1 MNRGDILEY
10 TTSLNLDMNPRGAPP
25 VVRVKQGDGFSRFL
39 QAQLT
44 KDGVNFTPESGVDFI
59 FRCIKPD
66 GHGVL
71 EDSINED
78 AELERYLVINQ
89 GNGVIQIELVDQVA
103 TAVGRCMCDLCLIKS
118 EKILSTIPFVIEVV
132 ASPDV
137 GSLAVS
143 TDDFRTLVNLI
154 DDVEHIIE
162 DLAPELFEE
171 LEEMIAA
178 ERPKI
183 TSVTLPKT
191 GWTGSAS
198 PYMQTVSVTGLTVT
212 DHTVVDLNCGPD
224 TIALMQGSLT
234 TNIMIVNDNKTLKAY
249 AIGGKP
255 TENLTMQATVYETQN
270 MQSS

>member
-10 TTSLNLDMNPRGAPP
+10 TTSLKLDMNPRGAPP

-103 TAVGRCMCDLCLIKS
+103 TAAGRCMCDLCLIKS

-137 GSLAVS
+137 GSLVVS
-143 TDDFRTLVNLI
+143 TDDFRTLTNAI
-154 DDVEHIIE
+154 
-162 DLAPELFEE
+162 
-171 LEEMIAA
+171 EEMEEILD
-178 ERPKI
+178 EVMPVI
-183 TSVTLPKT
+183 STLTLST
-191 GWTGSAS
+191 GWSGNAS
-198 PYMQTVSVTGLTVT
+198 PYTQAITVSGYNVTA
-212 DHTVVDLNCGPD
+212 HTKVDLYGSAD
-224 TIALMQGSLT
+224 VIATMKTQQTDEIMVVNNDGVLT
-234 TNIMIVNDNKTLKAY
+234 AY
-249 AIGGKP
+249 AIGKKP
-255 TENLTMQATVYETQN
+255 TSVLTVQASLHETTQI
-270 MQSS
+270 

>member
-1 MNRGDILEY
+1 
-10 TTSLNLDMNPRGAPP
+10 MNPRGAPP

-137 GSLAVS
+137 GSTFRDVSGRSCRGRQRFVCRRAAIVQPLRLRCAVS
-143 TDDFRTLVNLI
+143 
-154 DDVEHIIE
+154 
-162 DLAPELFEE
+162 A
-171 LEEMIAA
+171 
-178 ERPKI
+178 
-183 TSVTLPKT
+183 
-191 GWTGSAS
+191 
-198 PYMQTVSVTGLTVT
+198 
-212 DHTVVDLNCGPD
+212 
-224 TIALMQGSLT
+224 
-234 TNIMIVNDNKTLKAY
+234 
-249 AIGGKP
+249 
-255 TENLTMQATVYETQN
+255 
-270 MQSS
+270 

>member
-1 MNRGDILEY
+1 MEY
-10 TTSLNLDMNPRGAPP
+10 TRQIKLDVNATGFPP
-25 VVRVKQGDGFSRFL
+25 VVRIKQGDGYTRFIRI
-39 QAQLT
+39 QLM
-44 KDGVNFTPESGVDFI
+44 KDGVNYTPESGVRFV
-59 FRCIKPD
+59 FRCQKPD

-89 GNGVIQIELVDQVA
+89 GDGVIQIELVDQVA

-154 DDVEHIIE
+154 NDVEHIIE
-162 DLAPELFEE
+162 DLAPELYEE

-178 ERPKI
+178 DRPKV

-191 GWTGSAS
+191 GWTGSSS
-198 PYMQTVSVTGLTVT
+198 PYMQTISVTGLTVT

-224 TIALMQGSLT
+224 MIALMQNSLT
-234 TNIMIVNDNKTLKAY
+234 TNIMIVNDNNTLKAY

-255 TENLTMQATVYETQN
+255 TDNLTMQATVYETQN
-270 MQSS
+270 MQ

>member
-1 MNRGDILEY
+1 MEY
-10 TTSLNLDMNPRGAPP
+10 TTSLKLDMNPRGAPP
-25 VVRVKQGDGFSRFL
+25 VIRVKQGDGFSRFL
-39 QAQLT
+39 LAQLM

-89 GNGVIQIELVDQVA
+89 GDGVIQIELVDQVA

-137 GSLAVS
+137 GSLVVS

-162 DLAPELFEE
+162 DLAPELLEE
-171 LEEMIAA
+171 MEEMIAA
-178 ERPKI
+178 ERPK
-183 TSVTLPKT
+183 TVTLTLPAT

-198 PYMQTVSVTGLTVT
+198 PYTQAITVSGVTIVSS
-212 DHTVVDLNCGPD
+212 DKVDLNGD
-224 TIALMQGSLT
+224 AATIAAMRSSKTEEIMVINSNGTLT
-234 TNIMIVNDNKTLKAY
+234 AY
-249 AIGGKP
+249 AVGKKP
-255 TENLTMQATVYETQN
+255 NANLSVQATITHTA
-270 MQSS
+270 